1 MTIPLCDK
9 GLVSHTQGPDF
20 NPTKHKT
27 LRNKESTKRQSG
39 GNDVGKDDGRAGGRP
54 AARERAK

>member
-20 NPTKHKT
+20 NPIKHKT
-27 LRNKESTKRQSG
+27 LRNKERKKRKTG
-39 GNDVGKDDGRAGGRP
+39 GKDVGKEEGRDGGRKGG
-54 AARERAK
+54 RERGK